1 METEERI
8 KALQD
13 EFIQTK
19 NETKQLM
26 LDIRALLM
34 EYGSPL
40 RSQSSIGTKA
50 SGQNDGSRG

>member
-8 KALQD
+8 KALED
-13 EFIQTK
+13 EFQQTK

-34 EYGSPL
+34 EARSPL
-40 RSQSSIGTKA
+40 RTQSGNGKSSDQQG
-50 SGQNDGSRG
+50 N